1 MKYLTKV
8 VLNVKPKRIVL
19 ITLLGLCSI
28 QNSFAATQEE
38 LEARISMLEQKL
50 LALSEESIDLKKQVI
65 ESNKQLAELNKN
77 IQQQQIVINNQQ
89 KALKNQSVALA
100 KTSTQTPASKQ
111 TQNHTQ
117 TNINSKSV
125 IQQQPAVDNQIVIV
139 NDTKQSDNAAPTSQ
153 TKSLKNSFTL
163 SEFKDYIKDEIG
175 FSFNGYFRGG
185 WSTSQ
190 NGKPKNYAEGA
201 LGRFGNEY
209 GGWYDL
215 VFKQKVYDEDG
226 HRVDAIVMID
236 GNVATNKAAGL
247 FNTQDDNIM
256 QFSDIYLSTKGFVPG
271 FPDANLWVG
280 KHSLPYNEIQM
291 LDWKTQKT
299 PAGGGIGIEDLGI
312 GVGKLDLALVRAD
325 VNVKQVKK
333 IEVTNN
339 GNTEIQTVTKREEV
353 DLNEIEFRY
362 RDIPLWQ
369 DATLAINGRYS
380 APNKSKI
387 QDSVSV
393 KNAWLGSLVLR
404 QNNFFGG
411 FNQWTLQTATNSV
424 ASQLA
429 NINTNNPE
437 FAANSDND
445 YIGTHTGGKAYRL
458 VSEGEAYLAD
468 KVIVAHALA
477 LTTGTDVY
485 SYDLNLAHTDFSSF
499 KSAVRPAYIWDN
511 YNQSGIELGYFRQKN
526 KVKGKSYDE
535 EGFKT
540 TIFHSFKVGESILT
554 SRPDIRF
561 YVSYLESLQNEI
573 SKFDFNG
580 KDNQISFGVQTE
592 VWF

>member
-1 MKYLTKV
+1 MKYLTKA
-8 VLNVKPKRIVL
+8 VLKVKPKRIVL
-19 ITLLGLCSI
+19 ITLLGLCYI
-28 QNSFAATQEE
+28 PNSFATTQDE

-50 LALSEESIDLKKQVI
+50 LALSQESIDLKKQVI
-65 ESNKQLAELNKN
+65 ESNKQLAQLNKN
-77 IQQQQIVINNQQ
+77 IQQQQVVINNQQ
-89 KALKNQSVALA
+89 KALKKQSVAVA
-100 KTSTQTPASKQ
+100 NVQNNADSKVVTQ
-111 TQNHTQ
+111 H
-117 TNINSKSV
+117 
-125 IQQQPAVDNQIVIV
+125 QPALDNQIVLI
-139 NDTKQSDNAAPTSQ
+139 NDAKANGSKDQSTATKTIKNAY
-153 TKSLKNSFTL
+153 TL
-163 SEFKDYIKDEIG
+163 SEFKDFIKDEIG

-185 WSTSQ
+185 WSTSK

-256 QFSDIYLSTKGFVPG
+256 QFSDIYLSTKGFIPG

-299 PAGGGIGIEDLGI
+299 PAGGGIGIEGLDA

-325 VNVKQVKK
+325 VNVKQTK
-333 IEVTNN
+333 EVEVVEN
-339 GNTEIQTVTKREEV
+339 GKVERKEVTKREEV
-353 DLNEIEFRY
+353 DLNEVEFRY

-393 KNAWLGSLVLR
+393 KNAWLGSFVLR

-411 FNQWTLQTATNSV
+411 FNQLTLQTATNSV

-477 LTTGTDVY
+477 LTTGKDVY
-485 SYDLNLAHTDFSSF
+485 SYDLNLAHTDFTSF
-499 KSAVRPAYIWDN
+499 KSAIRPAYIWDT
-511 YNQSGIELGYFRQKN
+511 YNQSGVELGYFKQKN
-526 KVKGKSYDE
+526 KVKGKSYTE
-535 EGFKT
+535 EGIKT
-540 TIFHSFKVGESILT
+540 TLFHSFKVGESILT

-561 YVSYLESLQNEI
+561 YVSYIESMQNEI

-580 KDNQISFGVQTE
+580 KKNQISFGVQTE

>member
-1 MKYLTKV
+1 MKYLTKA
-8 VLNVKPKRIVL
+8 VLKVKPKRIVL
-19 ITLLGLCSI
+19 ITLLGLCYI
-28 QNSFAATQEE
+28 PNSFATTQDE

-50 LALSEESIDLKKQVI
+50 LALSQESIDLKKQVI
-65 ESNKQLAELNKN
+65 ESNKQLAQLNKN
-77 IQQQQIVINNQQ
+77 IQQQQVVINNQQ
-89 KALKNQSVALA
+89 KALKKQSIAVANVQNNA
-100 KTSTQTPASKQ
+100 DSKVVAQ
-111 TQNHTQ
+111 H
-117 TNINSKSV
+117 
-125 IQQQPAVDNQIVIV
+125 QPALDNQIVLI
-139 NDTKQSDNAAPTSQ
+139 NDSKANGSKDESTATKTIKNAY
-153 TKSLKNSFTL
+153 TL
-163 SEFKDYIKDEIG
+163 SEFKDFIKDEIG

-185 WSTSQ
+185 WSTSK

-256 QFSDIYLSTKGFVPG
+256 QFSDIYLSTKGFIPG

-299 PAGGGIGIEDLGI
+299 PAGGGIGLEGLDV

-325 VNVKQVKK
+325 VNVKQTKK
-333 IEVTNN
+333 TEVVEN
-339 GNTEIQTVTKREEV
+339 GKTEIKEVTKREEV
-353 DLNEIEFRY
+353 DLNEVEFRY

-369 DATLAINGRYS
+369 DAALAINGRYS

-393 KNAWLGSLVLR
+393 KNAWLGSFVLR

-411 FNQWTLQTATNSV
+411 FNQLTLQTATNSV

-477 LTTGTDVY
+477 LTTGNDVY
-485 SYDLNLAHTDFSSF
+485 SYDLSSAHTDFTSF
-499 KSAVRPAYIWDN
+499 KSAIRPAYIWDT
-511 YNQSGIELGYFRQKN
+511 YNQSGVELGYFKQKN
-526 KVKGKSYDE
+526 KVKGKNYTE
-535 EGFKT
+535 EGVKT
-540 TIFHSFKVGESILT
+540 TLFHSFKVGESILT

-561 YVSYLESLQNEI
+561 YVSYIESMQNEI

-580 KDNQISFGVQTE
+580 KENQISFGVQTE

>member
-1 MKYLTKV
+1 MKYLTKA
-8 VLNVKPKRIVL
+8 VLKVKPKRIVL
-19 ITLLGLCSI
+19 ITLLGLCYI
-28 QNSFAATQEE
+28 PNSFATNQDE

-50 LALSEESIDLKKQVI
+50 LALSQESIDLKKQVI
-65 ESNKQLAELNKN
+65 ESNKQLAQLNKN
-77 IQQQQIVINNQQ
+77 IQQQQVVINNQQ
-89 KALKNQSVALA
+89 RALKKQNVAVA
-100 KTSTQTPASKQ
+100 NVQNNVDSKT
-111 TQNHTQ
+111 
-117 TNINSKSV
+117 V
-125 IQQQPAVDNQIVIV
+125 VQQQPTFDNQIVLV
-139 NDTKQSDNAAPTSQ
+139 NDSKTNGSKDESTATKTI
-153 TKSLKNSFTL
+153 KNSYTL
-163 SEFKDYIKDEIG
+163 SEFKDFIKDEIG

-185 WSTSQ
+185 WSTSK

-256 QFSDIYLSTKGFVPG
+256 QFSDIYLSTKGFIPG

-299 PAGGGIGIEDLGI
+299 PAGGGIGIEGLDA

-325 VNVKQVKK
+325 VNVKQTK
-333 IEVTNN
+333 EVEVVEN
-339 GNTEIQTVTKREEV
+339 GKVERKEVTKREEV
-353 DLNEIEFRY
+353 DLNEVEFRY
-362 RDIPLWQ
+362 RDIALWQ

-393 KNAWLGSLVLR
+393 KNAWLGSFVLR

-411 FNQWTLQTATNSV
+411 FNQLTLQTATNSV

-445 YIGTHTGGKAYRL
+445 YIGTHTDGKAYRL

-477 LTTGTDVY
+477 LTSGKDVF
-485 SYDLNLAHTDFSSF
+485 SYDLNLAHTDFTSF
-499 KSAVRPAYIWDN
+499 KSAIRPAYIWDT
-511 YNQSGIELGYFRQKN
+511 YNQSGVELGYFKQKN
-526 KVKGKSYDE
+526 KVKGKSYTE

-540 TIFHSFKVGESILT
+540 TLFHSFKVGESILA

-561 YVSYLESLQNEI
+561 YVSYIESMQNEI

-580 KDNQISFGVQTE
+580 KENQISFGVQTE

>member
-1 MKYLTKV
+1 MKYLTKA
-8 VLNVKPKRIVL
+8 VLKVKPKRIVL
-19 ITLLGLCSI
+19 ITLLGLCYI
-28 QNSFAATQEE
+28 PNSFATTQDE

-50 LALSEESIDLKKQVI
+50 LALSQESIDLKKQVI
-65 ESNKQLAELNKN
+65 ESNKQLAQLNKN
-77 IQQQQIVINNQQ
+77 IQQQQVVINNQQ
-89 KALKNQSVALA
+89 KALKKQSVAVENVQNNA
-100 KTSTQTPASKQ
+100 DSKVVTQ
-111 TQNHTQ
+111 H
-117 TNINSKSV
+117 
-125 IQQQPAVDNQIVIV
+125 QPAIDNQIVLI
-139 NDTKQSDNAAPTSQ
+139 NDAKANGSKDQSTATKTIKNAY
-153 TKSLKNSFTL
+153 TL
-163 SEFKDYIKDEIG
+163 SEFKDFIKDEIG

-185 WSTSQ
+185 WSTSK

-256 QFSDIYLSTKGFVPG
+256 QFSDIYLSTKGFIPG

-299 PAGGGIGIEDLGI
+299 PAGGGIGIEGLDV

-325 VNVKQVKK
+325 VNVKQTNKT
-333 IEVTNN
+333 EVVEN
-339 GNTEIQTVTKREEV
+339 GKTEIKEVTKREEV
-353 DLNEIEFRY
+353 DLNEVEFRY

-393 KNAWLGSLVLR
+393 KNAWLGSFVLR

-411 FNQWTLQTATNSV
+411 FNQLTLQTATNSV

-477 LTTGTDVY
+477 LTTGKDVY
-485 SYDLNLAHTDFSSF
+485 SYDLNLAHTDFTSF
-499 KSAVRPAYIWDN
+499 KSAIRPAYIWDT
-511 YNQSGIELGYFRQKN
+511 YNQSGVELGYFKQKN
-526 KVKGKSYDE
+526 KVKGKSYTE
-535 EGFKT
+535 EGIKT
-540 TIFHSFKVGESILT
+540 TLFHSFKVGESILT

-561 YVSYLESLQNEI
+561 YVSYIESMQNEI

-580 KDNQISFGVQTE
+580 KENQISFGVQTE

>member
-1 MKYLTKV
+1 MKYLTKA
-8 VLNVKPKRIVL
+8 VLKVKPKRIVL
-19 ITLLGLCSI
+19 ITLLGLCYI
-28 QNSFAATQEE
+28 PNSFATTQDE

-50 LALSEESIDLKKQVI
+50 LALSQESIDLKKQVI
-65 ESNKQLAELNKN
+65 ESNKQLAQLNKN
-77 IQQQQIVINNQQ
+77 IQQQQVVINNQQ
-89 KALKNQSVALA
+89 KALKKQSIAVANVQNNA
-100 KTSTQTPASKQ
+100 DSKVVAQ
-111 TQNHTQ
+111 H
-117 TNINSKSV
+117 
-125 IQQQPAVDNQIVIV
+125 QPALDNQIVLI
-139 NDTKQSDNAAPTSQ
+139 NDSKANGSKDESTATKTIKNAY
-153 TKSLKNSFTL
+153 TL
-163 SEFKDYIKDEIG
+163 SEFKDFIKDEIG

-185 WSTSQ
+185 WSTSK

-256 QFSDIYLSTKGFVPG
+256 QFSDIYLSTKGFIPG

-299 PAGGGIGIEDLGI
+299 PAGGGIGIEGLDV

-325 VNVKQVKK
+325 VNVKQTKK
-333 IEVTNN
+333 TEVVEN
-339 GNTEIQTVTKREEV
+339 GKTEIKEVTKREEV
-353 DLNEIEFRY
+353 DLNEVEFRY

-393 KNAWLGSLVLR
+393 KNAWLGSFVLR

-411 FNQWTLQTATNSV
+411 FNQLTLQTATNSV

-477 LTTGTDVY
+477 LTTGKDVY
-485 SYDLNLAHTDFSSF
+485 SYDLNLAHTDFTSF
-499 KSAVRPAYIWDN
+499 KSAIRPAYIWDT
-511 YNQSGIELGYFRQKN
+511 YNQSGVELGYFKQKN
-526 KVKGKSYDE
+526 KVKGKNYTE

-540 TIFHSFKVGESILT
+540 TLFHSFKVGESILT

-561 YVSYLESLQNEI
+561 YVSYIESMQNEI

-580 KDNQISFGVQTE
+580 KKNQISFGVQTE

>member
-1 MKYLTKV
+1 MKYLTKAA
-8 VLNVKPKRIVL
+8 LNIKPKRIVL

-89 KALKNQSVALA
+89 KTLKNQSIALA

-117 TNINSKSV
+117 ININSKSTV
-125 IQQQPAVDNQIVIV
+125 QQQPAVDNQVVIV
-139 NDTKQSDNAAPTSQ
+139 NDTKPTDNADPTSQ
-153 TKSLKNSFTL
+153 TTSLKNSFTL

-215 VFKQKVYDEDG
+215 VFKQKVYDENG

-291 LDWKTQKT
+291 LLK
-299 PAGGGIGIEDLGI
+299 ILE
-312 GVGKLDLALVRAD
+312 LAW
-325 VNVKQVKK
+325 VNL
-333 IEVTNN
+333 I
-339 GNTEIQTVTKREEV
+339 
-353 DLNEIEFRY
+353 
-362 RDIPLWQ
+362 
-369 DATLAINGRYS
+369 
-380 APNKSKI
+380 
-387 QDSVSV
+387 
-393 KNAWLGSLVLR
+393 
-404 QNNFFGG
+404 
-411 FNQWTLQTATNSV
+411 
-424 ASQLA
+424 
-429 NINTNNPE
+429 
-437 FAANSDND
+437 
-445 YIGTHTGGKAYRL
+445 
-458 VSEGEAYLAD
+458 
-468 KVIVAHALA
+468 
-477 LTTGTDVY
+477 
-485 SYDLNLAHTDFSSF
+485 
-499 KSAVRPAYIWDN
+499 
-511 YNQSGIELGYFRQKN
+511 
-526 KVKGKSYDE
+526 
-535 EGFKT
+535 
-540 TIFHSFKVGESILT
+540 
-554 SRPDIRF
+554 
-561 YVSYLESLQNEI
+561 
-573 SKFDFNG
+573 
-580 KDNQISFGVQTE
+580 
-592 VWF
+592 

>member
-1 MKYLTKV
+1 MKYLTKA
-8 VLNVKPKRIVL
+8 VLKVKPKRIVL
-19 ITLLGLCSI
+19 ITLLGLCYI
-28 QNSFAATQEE
+28 PTSFAATQDE

-50 LALSEESIDLKKQVI
+50 LTISQESIDLKKQVI
-65 ESNKQLAELNKN
+65 ESNKQLAQLNKN

-89 KALKNQSVALA
+89 KVLRNQSVALA
-100 KTSTQTPASKQ
+100 RTSTKTSAPKQ
-111 TQNHTQ
+111 TGTQ
-117 TNINSKSV
+117 INVNSDPV
-125 IQQQPAVDNQIVIV
+125 VQQQPAVDNQIVIV
-139 NDTKQSDNAAPTSQ
+139 NDIKSNDTANSIAQ
-153 TKSLKNSFTL
+153 TKPLKNAFTL

-215 VFKQKVYDEDG
+215 IFKQKVYDENG

-256 QFSDIYLSTKGFVPG
+256 QFSDIYLSTKGFIPG

-299 PAGGGIGIEDLGI
+299 PAGGGIGIEDLAV
-312 GVGKLDLALVRAD
+312 GVGKLDVALVRAD

-333 IEVTNN
+333 VSVENDD
-339 GNTEIQTVTKREEV
+339 NTQKVETITKREEV
-353 DLNEIEFRY
+353 DLNEVELRY
-362 RDIPLWQ
+362 RNIPLWQ

-393 KNAWLGSLVLR
+393 KNAWLGSFVLR

-411 FNQWTLQTATNSV
+411 FNQLTLQTATNSV

-477 LTTGTDVY
+477 LTAGKDVY
-485 SYDLNLAHTDFSSF
+485 SYDLNSAHTDFTSF
-499 KSAVRPAYIWDN
+499 KSAIRPAYIWDT
-511 YNQSGIELGYFRQKN
+511 YNQSGVELGYFKQKN
-526 KVKGKSYDE
+526 KVKGKSYIE
-535 EGFKT
+535 EGVKT
-540 TIFHSFKVGESILT
+540 TLFHSFKVGESILA

-561 YVSYLESLQNEI
+561 YVSYIESMQNEI

-580 KDNQISFGVQTE
+580 KENQISFGVQTE